1 MTRGILD
8 TSVIIDLR
16 LVDATKLPDEP
27 AITAI
32 TLAELSDG
40 PAAAKDPIE
49 RAARMADLQDVEHR
63 FEPLPFDDH
72 AARRYGQLAALVR
85 AAGRTPRPRRLDL
98 MIAAIASVSGL
109 PLFTRNPDDF
119 AGLTSL
125 LTVVAV

>member
-1 MTRGILD
+1 MKRGILD

-16 LVDATKLPDEP
+16 VVDATRLPDEP

-40 PAAAKDPIE
+40 PAAARDPAE

-63 FEPLPFDDH
+63 FDPLPFDDH

-98 MIAAIASVSGL
+98 MIAAIASVAGL
-109 PLFTRNPDDF
+109 PLFTRNPNDF
-119 AGLTSL
+119 AGLDSL
-125 LTVVAV
+125 LSVVAV